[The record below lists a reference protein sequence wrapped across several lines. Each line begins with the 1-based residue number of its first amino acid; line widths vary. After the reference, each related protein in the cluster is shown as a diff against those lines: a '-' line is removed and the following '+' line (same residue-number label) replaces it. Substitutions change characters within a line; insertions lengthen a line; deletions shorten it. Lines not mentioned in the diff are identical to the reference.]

1 MSFQDCGRL
10 DNSEYLEDPVLS
22 NEMTEDQESGSFDK
36 VEYWSKFY
44 KSDGD
49 ELEFYEWYSAEW
61 LPEFVSTEVDKVD
74 GDSVLDIGCGTSPL
88 LFTLANGSSDTSERI
103 QELKL
108 VGVDFVEEAIEFL
121 KKEAIAQSVDID
133 FRVMDVTQGLQGIR
147 SSSFSVVVD
156 KGCLD
161 CFVTGEGTSKLAG
174 YLKEVARVLKGNGSF
189 LLLPVNFANIRHLL
203 QTGEIV
209 ADTDADGVRSS
220 SAAALEARKRAD
232 SATTDVQ
239 GTSRH
244 GLEVHHI
251 VLYQQKHLY
260 ICKLGPCE
268 KLSVTC
274 GGCGLNM
281 EASYPKLDKQCVC
294 GNALRRFALS

>member
-1 MSFQDCGRL
+1 M
-10 DNSEYLEDPVLS
+10 
-22 NEMTEDQESGSFDK
+22 
-36 VEYWSKFY
+36 EYWSKFY

-49 ELEFYEWYSAEW
+49 ELDFYEWYSAEW
-61 LPEFVSTEVDKVD
+61 LSEFVSTELDKVD

-88 LFTLANGSSDTSERI
+88 LFALANQSSPTSERT

-108 VGVDFVEEAIEFL
+108 VGVDFAEEAIQFL

-133 FRVMDVTQGLQGIR
+133 FLVMDVAHGLQGIR

-161 CFVTGEGTSKLAG
+161 CFVTGEGTSKLAA
-174 YLKEVARVLKGNGSF
+174 YLQEVARVLKGNGSF

-203 QTGEIV
+203 ETGEIV

-232 SATTDVQ
+232 SANADVQ
-239 GTSRH
+239 RASGH
-244 GLEVHHI
+244 GLEVHRI

-260 ICKLGPCE
+260 ICKRGPCE
-268 KLSVTC
+268 KLSVAC
-274 GGCGLNM
+274 GLCGLNM
-281 EASYPKLDKQCVC
+281 EDAYPQLDKQCAC